1 MDAGYTPIRPEGRA
15 LSWQTVLSATL
26 PLLLVPVVSALG
38 LWISYLVF
46 HVAAGLFS
54 IVVAL
59 VALLVASVSQR
70 RKKNDFLIY
79 MAIVIGWC
87 AVIDLCHMLAFKGMG
102 LLPGD
107 SANSPT
113 QLWVAARFLQALGM
127 LTAPLFLHRRLRVW
141 MAHVAF
147 GLGAVLLV
155 SAVGYGVFPDA
166 YIDGRGLTPFKI
178 YSEYLIVLML
188 AAALFQLWRGRAL
201 LAPQMLLALTFS
213 MVAMIL
219 SELAFTQYV
228 SVYGAANLVG
238 HLFKIL
244 AYWFILIALVEW
256 ALNVPFALLQESEA
270 RYARSVNSAN
280 DGLWEWSPSIGKA
293 YLSPRWKQLLGFD
306 EHELPDEQKSFFDRI
321 HPEDEPALRE
331 AIRAHFEE
339 AKPFAVELRLKR
351 KSGDYRWFYT
361 RGLAERDAQGRVL
374 RMSGSITDIGELK
387 KAQLELAEKATTLRE
402 RGKELRCLNDLLSL
416 GYPDPLPL
424 TELLQSAVGVLPQ
437 GWLYDDIT
445 CARIVFENT
454 SFTTDNF
461 RETAWTLAAP
471 LVVEGQALGLVEV
484 FYLEERQ
491 ARDTGPFLAEEV
503 ELIRGVASQ
512 LGAKLVRLRADER
525 VRQSEARFRQ
535 IFDNNA
541 SVLLLIEPESG
552 AIVDVNAAAAEFY
565 GYPAD
570 VMSTMLIDDINILGA
585 AESLAARRRAVREER
600 DYFIFPHRVA
610 SGEVRTVEVRSSPVN
625 VQGRVLLFSIVTD
638 VTKTRLAEAALK
650 ERTAEIMARNVELTR
665 FSAVAVDR
673 ELRMIELKREV
684 NALCARLGEAPPY
697 ETPGK
702 A

>member
-1 MDAGYTPIRPEGRA
+1 
-15 LSWQTVLSATL
+15 
-26 PLLLVPVVSALG
+26 
-38 LWISYLVF
+38 
-46 HVAAGLFS
+46 
-54 IVVAL
+54 
-59 VALLVASVSQR
+59 
-70 RKKNDFLIY
+70 
-79 MAIVIGWC
+79 
-87 AVIDLCHMLAFKGMG
+87 
-102 LLPGD
+102 
-107 SANSPT
+107 
-113 QLWVAARFLQALGM
+113 
-127 LTAPLFLHRRLRVW
+127 
-141 MAHVAF
+141 
-147 GLGAVLLV
+147 
-155 SAVGYGVFPDA
+155 
-166 YIDGRGLTPFKI
+166 
-178 YSEYLIVLML
+178 
-188 AAALFQLWRGRAL
+188 
-201 LAPQMLLALTFS
+201 
-213 MVAMIL
+213 
-219 SELAFTQYV
+219 
-228 SVYGAANLVG
+228 
-238 HLFKIL
+238 
-244 AYWFILIALVEW
+244 
-256 ALNVPFALLQESEA
+256 
-270 RYARSVNSAN
+270 
-280 DGLWEWSPSIGKA
+280 
-293 YLSPRWKQLLGFD
+293 
-306 EHELPDEQKSFFDRI
+306 
-321 HPEDEPALRE
+321 
-331 AIRAHFEE
+331 
-339 AKPFAVELRLKR
+339 
-351 KSGDYRWFYT
+351 
-361 RGLAERDAQGRVL
+361 
-374 RMSGSITDIGELK
+374 MSGSITDIGELK

-552 AIVDVNAAAAEFY
+552 AIVDVNAATAEFY